1 MSIIDVALVGGS
13 TLHREGLRQSL
24 DPNHFV
30 VVAEGRDFGSLLPL
44 MGKEEACPRLIIAD
58 VSRMSEKDFEALRQ
72 IRDEVPECRIV
83 VLTNDLNLTDL
94 GRVFRAGADGY
105 LVSDLSREAFS
116 LSLLVIMSGEK
127 MLPGVLADVLA
138 SNYRDF
144 VTSGLSNDE
153 INLTEREREIL
164 RCLLNGHSNKLI
176 ARVLDITEGTVKVHL
191 KTLMKKISAVNRT
204 QAALWA
210 RSQGIGEDPDP
221 LKSRRVST
229 MPAGGPLS
237 IAGPLLGDVSRSCNG
252 NREPEIG
259 VITKGSGH
267 RA

>member
-1 MSIIDVALVGGS
+1 MSCIDVALIGGS

-30 VVAEGRDFGSLLPL
+30 VIAEGRDFSSLLPL
-44 MGKEEACPRLIIAD
+44 VDKGVNPGLIIAD
-58 VSRMSEKDFEALRQ
+58 VSRMSENDLVSLRQ
-72 IRDEVPECRIV
+72 IRGDMPECRIV
-83 VLTNDLNLTDL
+83 VLTNDLNLFDL
-94 GRVFRAGADGY
+94 GRIFRAGADGY

-138 SNYRDF
+138 SNHRDF
-144 VTSGLSNDE
+144 VARGVLNEE

-210 RSQGIGEDPDP
+210 RSQGIDEGPDP
-221 LKSRRVST
+221 PKIRRLSAT
-229 MPAGGPLS
+229 TTRKPLS
-237 IAGPLLGDVSRSCNG
+237 IAAPPAGIGRSLNG
-252 NREPEIG
+252 NRESTTDTPS
-259 VITKGSGH
+259 KGT
-267 RA
+267 